1 MNERNVKLRIYG
13 MSCDDCV
20 RTISKALKD
29 QQGVMDVSISLKEGT
44 GEVKIDS
51 AELKQDE
58 ILRNQVFSRNSH
70 YKAILIE

>member
-1 MNERNVKLRIYG
+1 MNEGTVKLRIYG

-29 QQGVMDVSISLKEGT
+29 QPGVMDVSISLKEGT

>member
-29 QQGVMDVSISLKEGT
+29 QPGVMDVSISLKEGT

>member
-29 QQGVMDVSISLKEGT
+29 QPGVMDVSISLKDGI

>member
-29 QQGVMDVSISLKEGT
+29 QPGVMDVSISLKDGI

-51 AELKQDE
+51 GELKQDE